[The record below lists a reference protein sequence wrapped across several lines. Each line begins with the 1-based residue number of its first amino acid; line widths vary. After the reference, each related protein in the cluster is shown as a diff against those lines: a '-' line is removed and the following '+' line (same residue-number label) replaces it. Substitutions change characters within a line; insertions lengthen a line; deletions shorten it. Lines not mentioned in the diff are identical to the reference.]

1 MNPSLARPPDLG
13 PEETI
18 ARLDLFVQQARRTR
32 VVLIPS
38 TSTGPIHPNA
48 APHGPQ
54 YPVPVV
60 QAGGQPTVQE
70 DGTATH
76 LFGSRFGGSYAW
88 PNPDGVAGGAAAAAA
103 GGPPPDDFFC
113 LMQINLQDVYGATAA
128 AGTTAT
134 TSTTTIR
141 SAWSPPPFQLPP
153 SGLLQVFIRAD
164 ANYGMQDVDF
174 RGTGFRVVYH
184 PAESFTPDIVLRNR
198 RPVLPSA
205 VLLLADPA
213 AAAAAE
219 TRNGATTTSSLPLGT
234 RARELL
240 TTGIPITSFVRQ
252 DNVPPSRN
260 DYRIETSALS
270 LLTVLPNRHTA
281 AAASTSSTTLSSS
294 LSPSSHPFEQWY
306 DERII
311 PLDHESTDAVAWLGG
326 HPRWSQGDIRMHYP
340 NDQYEALVSFSSE
353 GGDIFVWGDG
363 GDATF
368 LIKHEDLMR
377 LNFSNMLYSWDCF

>member
-1 MNPSLARPPDLG
+1 MNPSLVRPPDLR
-13 PEETI
+13 PEEAI

-32 VVLIPS
+32 VVLIP
-38 TSTGPIHPNA
+38 TSSANPIHPSA
-48 APHGPQ
+48 APLGR
-54 YPVPVV
+54 
-60 QAGGQPTVQE
+60 PTVPE

-76 LFGSRFGGSYAW
+76 LFDSRFGGSYAW
-88 PNPDGVAGGAAAAAA
+88 PNPDGSAGGAAATA
-103 GGPPPDDFFC
+103 GGSPPDNFFC
-113 LMQINLQDVYGATAA
+113 LMQINLQDVHDATAA
-128 AGTTAT
+128 AAAADTTNST
-134 TSTTTIR
+134 TSTTVR
-141 SAWSPPPFQLPP
+141 SAWSPAPFQLPP

-184 PAESFTPDIVLRNR
+184 PAESFTPDIVLRGGWHYR
-198 RPVLPSA
+198 QPVLP
-205 VLLLADPA
+205 A
-213 AAAAAE
+213 ASE
-219 TRNGATTTSSLPLGT
+219 TRNGAATTSSLPLGT

-240 TTGIPITSFVRQ
+240 TTGIPIKSFVRQ

-281 AAASTSSTTLSSS
+281 ASTTSSS
-294 LSPSSHPFEQWY
+294 LSSSHPFEQWY

-326 HPRWSQGDIRMHYP
+326 HPRWSQGDIRLHYP